1 MHSNS
6 TLTSGN
12 NSALV
17 IRNIATMISSTVTV
31 MCSRKKVRI
40 ASKQREAAVS
50 QVAKLRIRLQVKQTN
65 NFLKR
70 KF

>member
-1 MHSNS
+1 MEKTMHSNS

-40 ASKQREAAVS
+40 ASK
-50 QVAKLRIRLQVKQTN
+50 
-65 NFLKR
+65 
-70 KF
+70 